1 MGLFL
6 LKYSIEIPDS
16 SVVERSAVNRLVI
29 GSSPIQGDI
38 GASPSG
44 KAAGFGS
51 AIRRFDPFRPRFFFN
66 KVFVVKLVF
75 RFILFIKQYKT
86 EN

>member
-1 MGLFL
+1 M
-6 LKYSIEIPDS
+6 
-16 SVVERSAVNRLVI
+16 VERSAVNRLVI

-51 AIRRFDPFRPRFFFN
+51 AIRRFDPFRPSFFNVKKFSIRNLN
-66 KVFVVKLVF
+66 KVF
-75 RFILFIKQYKT
+75 IYKT
-86 EN
+86 LFKFI